1 MIDVIIMRIHFQPLF
16 FSRID
21 FFMFFTRL
29 KVIPLH
35 EGSHGKFMHP
45 YKLKYTCLCTSVH
58 KEGNI
63 DECML
68 VHRIIVDCFAVLDC
82 FATGCF
88 PFVSCGMHFCLFL
101 FLPFA
106 ISSCNIYMHML
117 KTFFFFYKG
126 EAKGSKSEAKIMT
139 KISSISTTK
148 IPEGVTLQAKFRK
161 VSVTGP
167 RGTLTKDFSHLQ
179 LEFRINKSASTFT
192 VIRWFG
198 TKIPI
203 ATINTAI
210 SHVKN
215 MIIGVT
221 KGYRYKVRCAYA
233 HFPINVSVEG
243 QQVEIRNFLGEKR
256 VRRLNVPNSVKVTQ
270 TDPSKVKDE
279 VVFDGNDLEEVSHQA
294 ALMHQQCLVRKKDIR
309 KFLDGIYVQTKT
321 HVEA

>member
-1 MIDVIIMRIHFQPLF
+1 MSVCLYIELLWIASRYLTVLLRDVFHSYPVVCIFVF
-16 FSRID
+16 F
-21 FFMFFTRL
+21 FFYLLPFL
-29 KVIPLH
+29 LVI
-35 EGSHGKFMHP
+35 
-45 YKLKYTCLCTSVH
+45 YTC
-58 KEGNI
+58 I
-63 DECML
+63 
-68 VHRIIVDCFAVLDC
+68 
-82 FATGCF
+82 
-88 PFVSCGMHFCLFL
+88 CLK
-101 FLPFA
+101 
-106 ISSCNIYMHML
+106 H
-117 KTFFFFYKG
+117 FFFFYKG